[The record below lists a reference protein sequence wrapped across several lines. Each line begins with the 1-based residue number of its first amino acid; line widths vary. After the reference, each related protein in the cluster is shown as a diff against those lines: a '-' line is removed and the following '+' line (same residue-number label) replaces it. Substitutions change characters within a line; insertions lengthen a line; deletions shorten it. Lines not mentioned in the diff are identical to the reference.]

1 MKRVPVVFDDTVR
14 PPSVI
19 GSVIGSLTAHT
30 GLPYDR
36 VVSRR
41 RLIGAR
47 VQESSAE
54 GCPVSGV
61 RLTIVWSVFAVL
73 ALTSSSPAPV
83 TAAEAPATMSELE
96 RYIRIQIDIGAA
108 MKDFF
113 SRMGPNAGSP
123 PAGEREA
130 MVEQIDQ
137 TVAEILKRYELTT
150 EEYNRRKKEVF
161 KDAAAVT
168 AFLEAHPELKAKW
181 EALPFRGGGGHGR
194 RPPSDE

>member
-1 MKRVPVVFDDTVR
+1 
-14 PPSVI
+14 
-19 GSVIGSLTAHT
+19 LTALT

-41 RLIGAR
+41 WFIGAR
-47 VQESSAE
+47 VHELSAE
-54 GCPVSGV
+54 GCPVPGV
-61 RLTIVWSVFAVL
+61 RLIIVWSVFAVL
-73 ALTSSSPAPV
+73 ALTALPVSV

-123 PAGEREA
+123 PAEEREA

-137 TVAEILKRYELTT
+137 AVAEILKRYDLTT

-194 RPPSDE
+194 RPPSAE